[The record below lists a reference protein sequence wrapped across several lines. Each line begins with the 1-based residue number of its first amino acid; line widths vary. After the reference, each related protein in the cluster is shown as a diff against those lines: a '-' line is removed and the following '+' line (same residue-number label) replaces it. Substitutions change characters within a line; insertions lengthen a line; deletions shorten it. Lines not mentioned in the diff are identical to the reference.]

1 MFMDKLKMRHIKYI
15 LLLLLVFM
23 PALASSANEKADEE
37 GGLNIP
43 EIVLEHLSDSY
54 EWHIATYGDNHIS
67 IPLPIIIRSD
77 ATGEWHF
84 CTSHSLPDNF
94 YFNKE
99 MHGKIYEKL
108 PDGSTIRPLDLSIT
122 KTVAQI
128 WIVVIVLICIFTY
141 CSRWYKKHDERSQAP
156 SGFVGMME
164 MLITT
169 INDDVIKSSIG
180 EKHYR
185 KYSPYLL
192 TVFFFILT
200 ANIMGLI
207 PFFPG
212 GANVTGNI
220 NVTFFLALCTM
231 IAINLFGNKHYWKDI
246 FWPDV
251 PLFLKAYPV
260 AVMPVIE
267 LFGVFTK
274 PFALMIRLFANIMA
288 GHAVILSF
296 TCVIFLGWSMGVGY
310 GLGLNTLSIVMLLF
324 MNCLELLVA
333 FIQAYVFTLL
343 SAVFIGLAHVEHAT
357 E

>member
-108 PDGSTIRPLDLSIT
+108 PDGSTVRPLDLSIT

>member
-23 PALASSANEKADEE
+23 PALATSANEKADEE

-108 PDGSTIRPLDLSIT
+108 PDGSSVRPLDLSIT

-310 GLGLNTLSIVMLLF
+310 GLGLNTLSIIMLLF

>member
-1 MFMDKLKMRHIKYI
+1 
-15 LLLLLVFM
+15 M

-108 PDGSTIRPLDLSIT
+108 PDGSSVRPLDLSIT

-310 GLGLNTLSIVMLLF
+310 GLGLNILSIIMLLF

>member
-1 MFMDKLKMRHIKYI
+1 MRHIKYI

-37 GGLNIP
+37 GGLNIS

-108 PDGSTIRPLDLSIT
+108 PDGSTVRPLDLSIT

-310 GLGLNTLSIVMLLF
+310 GLGLNTLSIIMLLF

>member
-1 MFMDKLKMRHIKYI
+1 MRHIKYI

-23 PALASSANEKADEE
+23 PVLASSANEKADEE

-108 PDGSTIRPLDLSIT
+108 PDGSTVRPLDLSIT

>member
-1 MFMDKLKMRHIKYI
+1 MRHIKYI

-77 ATGEWHF
+77 ATGEWCF

-108 PDGSTIRPLDLSIT
+108 PDGSTVRPLDLSIT

>member
-1 MFMDKLKMRHIKYI
+1 MNRFIMRHIRAV
-15 LLLLLVFM
+15 LLLLALM
-23 PALASSANEKADEE
+23 PAFTLSAKEKSDSGSE
-37 GGLNIP
+37 LNIP
-43 EIVLEHLSDSY
+43 EIVLEHLSDAY
-54 EWHIATYGDNHIS
+54 EWHIATYKDHHIS
-67 IPLPIIIRSD
+67 IPLPIIIRSE

-84 CTSHSLPDNF
+84 CTIHSLPKNF

-108 PDGSTIRPLDLSIT
+108 PNGTVVRPIDLSIT

-128 WIVVIVLICIFTY
+128 WIVVIVLIAIFTY
-141 CSRWYKKHDERSQAP
+141 CARWYKKHDERKEAP
-156 SGFVGMME
+156 SGFVGMIE

-169 INDDVIKSSIG
+169 INDDVIKQSIG
-180 EKHYR
+180 EKHYK

-200 ANIMGLI
+200 ANVLGLI

-251 PLFLKAYPV
+251 PVFLKAYPV

-343 SAVFIGLAHVEHAT
+343 SAVFIGLAHVDHVSE
-357 E
+357 